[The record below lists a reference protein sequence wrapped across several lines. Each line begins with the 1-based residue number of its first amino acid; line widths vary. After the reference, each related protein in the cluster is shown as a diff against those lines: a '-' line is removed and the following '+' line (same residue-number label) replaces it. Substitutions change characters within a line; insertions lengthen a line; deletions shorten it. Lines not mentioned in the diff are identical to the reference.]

1 MALINTGGIR
11 HEFCDYAIVGV
22 LLIILGI
29 VGIYYTRQAP
39 GLALLAS
46 IGLIVG
52 IAMIGKATGKL

>member
-1 MALINTGGIR
+1 MNSAT
-11 HEFCDYAIVGV
+11 YAIVGV

-29 VGIYYTRQAP
+29 VGIYYMRQAP

-52 IAMIGKATGKL
+52 IAMMGKATGKL

>member
-1 MALINTGGIR
+1 MNSAT
-11 HEFCDYAIVGV
+11 YVIVGV
-22 LLIILGI
+22 LLIISGI
-29 VGIYYTRQAP
+29 VGISYIRQAP